1 MAVCL
6 SVGDYRWC
14 WEEGRWQISAGRP
27 AGPSVC
33 RQKIEFICVI
43 QMLMLSSLRLCL
55 CVLLSQRRG
64 LAAGGGVGGG
74 GGGGVGGGG

>member
-1 MAVCL
+1 MVA
-6 SVGDYRWC
+6 GGGG
-14 WEEGRWQISAGRP
+14 EGERLAGCRP

-43 QMLMLSSLRLCL
+43 QMLMLSSLFV

-64 LAAGGGVGGG
+64 LATGQGVGVCV
-74 GGGGVGGGG
+74 VG